1 MRRQIVSLLP
11 FLTLASTAFAQT
23 ATPTSSPQVTGQAT
37 AADSQIILNE
47 VNTSRFPLI
56 EIFATVLKDGKPQ
69 KGLRAGDFRVRE
81 DEVDQGP
88 LNVEAKLPPLSV
100 VIALDNSG
108 SMKPRMKET
117 KAAAKELLN
126 YLDSND
132 SAEVIGFAQQVKILS
147 TMSANRDAAKKA
159 IDSTSAR
166 GNTALYDALY
176 ASIDAVK
183 GRPGRK
189 AVVLLS
195 DGVDDNGVGKQLS
208 KHSIDEVIGY
218 ARQVN
223 VPLYAIGIGTEVD
236 SALLANIAQST
247 GALSFLTPK
256 PEELKSLY
264 DRIGEQLAGQYLI
277 TYNSNLPGDGSP
289 HQVQVKYGELAS
301 SKEYQSPQL
310 VESSSTSSTITAAT
324 PAPKTT
330 ATPEK
335 PKKESTTVT
344 LGGVQNILESA
355 GITVKKDGKE
365 FSVGTDGISIKDSN
379 SSPSPASSANPSENQ
394 KPDWIPIPDGGLIT
408 SQTVIGDD
416 TGRIALTIRRPE
428 TEIRNFY
435 RGQFTQKG
443 WNITELQHGGSGTLI
458 ATGDGKRVQIAV
470 TEQSSGDTLV
480 AINYNA
486 D

>member
-1 MRRQIVSLLP
+1 MRRQIAFLLP
-11 FLTLASTAFAQT
+11 LITVVLAAFLQA
-23 ATPTSSPQVTGQAT
+23 ATPDPSPQVTGQEPAT
-37 AADSQIILNE
+37 ESQIVLNE
-47 VNTSRFPLI
+47 INTSRFPLVQ
-56 EIFATVLKDGKPQ
+56 IFMTVLKDGKPL
-69 KGLRAGDFRVRE
+69 KGLTAVDFRVRE

-88 LNVEAKLPPLSV
+88 LKVEAKLPPLSV

-108 SMKPRMKET
+108 SMKPRMIET
-117 KAAAKELLN
+117 KEAAKEFLT
-126 YLDSND
+126 YLDAND

-147 TMSANRDAAKKA
+147 TMSANRDASRKA
-159 IDSTSAR
+159 IDSAMPR

-208 KHSIDEVIGY
+208 KHSIDEVIRY

-236 SALLANIAQST
+236 RALLANIAQST
-247 GALSFLTPK
+247 GAMSFLTPK

-277 TYNSNLPGDGSP
+277 TYNSNLPGDGSL
-289 HQVQVKYGELAS
+289 HQVQLKYGALAS
-301 SKEYQSPQL
+301 GKEYQSPRL
-310 VESSSTSSTITAAT
+310 LENSSSSSTVAAAT
-324 PAPKTT
+324 PIPKTP
-330 ATPEK
+330 AVPEE
-335 PKKESTTVT
+335 PKEESTAVT
-344 LGGVQNILESA
+344 LGGIQNILESA
-355 GITVKKDGKE
+355 GITVKKESKE
-365 FSVGTDGISIKDSN
+365 LSVGTDGISIKDSN
-379 SSPSPASSANPSENQ
+379 PGSSPEDSAKPSENQ
-394 KPDWIPIPDGGLIT
+394 RPDWIPIPEGGSIT

-416 TGRIALTIRRPE
+416 TGRVVLTLRQPESQIRD
-428 TEIRNFY
+428 FY
-435 RGQFTQKG
+435 RRQFTQKG
-443 WNITELQHGGSGTLI
+443 WSISEIQHGGSGTLI

-470 TEQSSGDTLV
+470 TEQSSGETLI